1 MANNNFNVSTG
12 SIVHENL
19 SLSSDFAQ
27 NHVNGQGRII
37 PQSLA
42 PTIGVQPG
50 NPFVPQRGPGQIA
63 LGRRLSGVRRTQI
76 SPLIRARIH
85 TIVEYLPA
93 EQNQIE
99 ALPLHPASGYT
110 VTEIPRT
117 TGRFL
122 PSPAPGELL
131 LAPNH
136 NNVHLQSLNPNND
149 VRFQGQ
155 PNFPNHNL
163 TMFNQVNHRNA
174 YRPYGPQN
182 RQTINFMSLDHLNH
196 SHGNDDGVVV
206 NPKPLSVYGPDGI
219 SRAQNPSLNRGLNQN
234 LETSQLG
241 VDRVRIN
248 PRDEARDIPANE
260 SSTSSGN
267 EQKMDL
273 GDGVTHSLPHKKYG
287 PYICPKCKKIC
298 EVSQTFAAHMLT
310 HYRVENKEQRKRRLA
325 AKNKKKNL
333 HQIHSRG
340 NGLAITPVGTKSK
353 VPLKVYV
360 RRKKAAGGK
369 AEMATSKRVVED
381 KVQEGRGNTV
391 FDEAYGLKW

>member
-122 PSPAPGELL
+122 P
-131 LAPNH
+131 
-136 NNVHLQSLNPNND
+136 
-149 VRFQGQ
+149 RQ

-182 RQTINFMSLDHLNH
+182 RQTINFMSLDHLNN

-248 PRDEARDIPANE
+248 PRDEARDIPANQ

-333 HQIHSRG
+333 HQIHSRD

-381 KVQEGRGNTV
+381 KVQEGRGILSSTKHM
-391 FDEAYGLKW
+391 G